1 MGHGVLTVNDKE
13 HKMKMKSFLAVLFF
27 GFSALAV
34 NSPVYAADLPED
46 AEALSGLKEVKV
58 IFDIT
63 TGDAKKLLSCLDLI
77 EETRDGVLK
86 QGAKPHFIL
95 AFRGPASLFIQTDES
110 RVKLEDVELMEKIQ
124 QKLKAMSKDK
134 SFSLA
139 QCAVANRYLKIRNEN
154 TIPEVHVV
162 GNSFISMAA
171 YQNKGYAYIPID

>member
-1 MGHGVLTVNDKE
+1 MN
-13 HKMKMKSFLAVLFF
+13 MKLFFAVLFF
-27 GFSALAV
+27 GLNALAV
-34 NSPVYAADLPED
+34 NFPVYAADPPED
-46 AEALSGLKEVKV
+46 SEALSGLSEVKV

-63 TGDAKKLLSCLDLI
+63 TGDAKKLLSRLDLI
-77 EETRDGVLK
+77 EETRDGMLK
-86 QGAKPHFIL
+86 QGVKPHFFL
-95 AFRGPASLFIQTDES
+95 AFRGPASLFVQKDQS

-139 QCAVANRYLKIRNEN
+139 QCAIANRYLKIKNEN
-154 TIPEVHVV
+154 TIPDVRVV